1 MNYYGTRRLLRLT
14 RTTTATAT
22 ARIEHHQL
30 IYLIHPLIS
39 QKNSSFFSSQT
50 NSENPRSKKDEGEDN
65 YLNRLKVR
73 LKNTKTN
80 WKPIPIW
87 IGASLLGLITYL
99 KKIDDRS
106 GSEGEGSTRKADST
120 TITPVKIEG
129 PWQVHVLGA
138 LPLRTISR
146 LYGLLNS
153 YTLPIWFRVPGYKLY
168 SWIFGVNLEEAEI
181 EDLKQYKSLNDFFMR
196 KLKKECRPIDPHA
209 ILTSPSDG
217 KIINFGTIEGRRVG
231 SVKGLSYSVD
241 ALLLGPNEQKKLNES
256 EGKKRSSEES
266 QVSNSRF
273 ANINDISYSVDE
285 LMGGSENTQHDQDPT
300 ESSVASQPVSPGAG
314 LASSVKVHT
323 DIVRGELETLP
334 SSGNRMFFF
343 VVYLAPGDYH
353 RFHSPADWK
362 VERRRHFAGEL
373 FSVSPWMAG
382 KLADLFVLNER
393 VALLG
398 RWRHGFFSMT
408 PVGATNVGSILINFD
423 RELRTNRVDKRCHEE
438 MVYGTNNA
446 IFDGQVLAK
455 GTEVGAFSLGS
466 TIVLVFEA
474 PEQFQF
480 SVKKGEPVRVGQ
492 AIGNI

>member
-1 MNYYGTRRLLRLT
+1 MNHPRLLQLSRTPPRPAIRPAQHTSLT
-14 RTTTATAT
+14 SRAYSDQQHA
-22 ARIEHHQL
+22 
-30 IYLIHPLIS
+30 
-39 QKNSSFFSSQT
+39 
-50 NSENPRSKKDEGEDN
+50 
-65 YLNRLKVR
+65 LNRLRAR

-80 WKPIPIW
+80 WKPIPLW
-87 IGASLLGLITYL
+87 IGASLLGVLALL
-99 KKIDDRS
+99 KKHS
-106 GSEGEGSTRKADST
+106 GQDQHQQAVASRPPPA
-120 TITPVKIEG
+120 PVKIEG

-146 LYGLLNS
+146 LYGLINS

-168 SWIFGVNLEEAEI
+168 SWIFGVNLEEAEV
-181 EDLKQYKSLNDFFMR
+181 EDLKEYKSLNDFFMR
-196 KLKKECRPIDPHA
+196 KLKADCRPIDPHA

-241 ALLLGPNEQKKLNES
+241 ALLLGQNERKQITDGIA
-256 EGKKRSSEES
+256 GKERSSEES
-266 QVSNSRF
+266 QVSDVRF

-285 LMGGSENTQHDQDPT
+285 LMGSSEKAQEEDQ
-300 ESSVASQPVSPGAG
+300 VASSPPVGAGPG
-314 LASSVKVHT
+314 LASAVKVHA
-323 DIVRGELETLP
+323 DIVRGQLENLP

-423 RELRTNRVDKRCHEE
+423 RELRTNRVDRRCHEE
-438 MVYGTNNA
+438 VVYAATGLL
-446 IFDGQVLAK
+446 DGQILAK
-455 GTEVGAFSLGS
+455 GAEVGAFSLGS

>member
-14 RTTTATAT
+14 RTTTTT

-30 IYLIHPLIS
+30 IYLIHPSIRP
-39 QKNSSFFSSQT
+39 QNSSFFSSQT
-50 NSENPRSKKDEGEDN
+50 NSENPRSKKDEGQDN
-65 YLNRLKVR
+65 YLSE

-99 KKIDDRS
+99 KKIDERS

-120 TITPVKIEG
+120 TITP
-129 PWQVHVLGA
+129 
-138 LPLRTISR
+138 
-146 LYGLLNS
+146 
-153 YTLPIWFRVPGYKLY
+153 
-168 SWIFGVNLEEAEI
+168 
-181 EDLKQYKSLNDFFMR
+181 
-196 KLKKECRPIDPHA
+196 
-209 ILTSPSDG
+209 
-217 KIINFGTIEGRRVG
+217 
-231 SVKGLSYSVD
+231 YSVD

>member
-1 MNYYGTRRLLRLT
+1 MNSRLPLHPHRIT
-14 RTTTATAT
+14 VTTTTH
-22 ARIEHHQL
+22 IHL
-30 IYLIHPLIS
+30 IRSIN
-39 QKNSSFFSSQT
+39 QRRSFITSQT
-50 NSENPRSKKDEGEDN
+50 NSEHSRSKD
-65 YLNRLKVR
+65 YLNRLKIR

-80 WKPIPIW
+80 WKPIPVW
-87 IGASLLGLITYL
+87 IGASLLGLLAYL
-99 KKIDDRS
+99 KKQDSNHPPSAHHDTTNNS
-106 GSEGEGSTRKADST
+106 LEKGTTR
-120 TITPVKIEG
+120 PVKIEG

-138 LPLRTISR
+138 LPLRSISR

-168 SWIFGVNLEEAEI
+168 SWIFGVNLDEAEV

-196 KLKKECRPIDPHA
+196 KLKSDCRPIDSHA

-217 KIINFGTIEGRRVG
+217 KIINFGTIEDRRVG

-241 ALLLGPNEQKKLNES
+241 ALLLGPHEHKAVGAS
-256 EGKKRSSEES
+256 EGKERSSEES
-266 QVSNSRF
+266 QVSTTQF
-273 ANINDISYSVDE
+273 ANINDISYSVEE
-285 LMGGSENTQHDQDPT
+285 LMGGSEKTQHDGMDGPIT
-300 ESSVASQPVSPGAG
+300 SQPINGAAGIVSSA
-314 LASSVKVHT
+314 KVRS
-323 DIVRGELETLP
+323 DIVRGELESLP
-334 SSGNRMFFF
+334 RSGNRMFFF

-398 RWRHGFFSMT
+398 KWRYGFFSMT

-423 RELRTNRVDKRCHEE
+423 RELRTNRVDRRCHEE
-438 MVYGTNNA
+438 VVYGANDGLL
-446 IFDGQVLAK
+446 DGQILRK
-455 GTEVGAFSLGS
+455 GDEVGAFSLGS

-474 PEQFQF
+474 PETFHF
-480 SVKKGEPVRVGQ
+480 SVKKGQPIRVGQ
-492 AIGNI
+492 AIGNA